1 MTSLKVSDVKEILN
15 KEDFQEIS
23 NDEIIEK
30 EFFKESNYIKIK
42 KKLILEIALA
52 RIKEISE
59 LIIFNNIN
67 FNHFNKISNVIFLK
81 IINKSGFKGMEKL
94 LRTTFSKNGSY
105 ELNLIESI
113 SSESMLHTA
122 SNLVHFGWKKEA
134 IPITQSKKSLIG
146 RFFDTIFG

>member
-1 MTSLKVSDVKEILN
+1 MTSLKVSDVKEILD

-30 EFFKESNYIKIK
+30 EFLKESNYIKIK

-67 FNHFNKISNVIFLK
+67 FNHFNN
-81 IINKSGFKGMEKL
+81 
-94 LRTTFSKNGSY
+94 
-105 ELNLIESI
+105 
-113 SSESMLHTA
+113 
-122 SNLVHFGWKKEA
+122 
-134 IPITQSKKSLIG
+134 TQM
-146 RFFDTIFG
+146 

>member
-1 MTSLKVSDVKEILN
+1 MTSLKVNDFKEILD
-15 KEDFQEIS
+15 KEEFEEIS

-67 FNHFNKISNVIFLK
+67 FNHFNKISKVIFLEMS
-81 IINKSGFKGMEKL
+81 NKLLFKGLDKI
-94 LRTTFSKNGSY
+94 LRSTFSRNGSY
-105 ELNLIESI
+105 ELNFTESV
-113 SSESMLHTA
+113 STESMLNTA
-122 SNLVHFGWKKEA
+122 SKLVHFGWKKKLYLLHS
-134 IPITQSKKSLIG
+134 PKSLIAG
-146 RFFDTIFG
+146 FLMQF